1 MEKYA
6 VVRIDPVLA
15 DRIRKHVRLLQSKG
29 QPITIKSWVD
39 SACQEKIKG
48 SPTDQEKGKPWWK

>member
-29 QPITIKSWVD
+29 ETITIKAWID
-39 SACQEKIKG
+39 SACQVKIKKEDPHG
-48 SPTDQEKGKPWWK
+48 NN